1 MFFSSIKQ
9 GMGRRRKMPENDRH
23 RAIGMLEG
31 GMSVNAVAISFGVH
45 RSTIWRLSE
54 RPRAT
59 GSVLNRPRSG
69 RPKALTAREE
79 RYLRLMS
86 RRDRFLPATRLADRL
101 RTAAEVR
108 VSA

>member
-1 MFFSSIKQ
+1 
-9 GMGRRRKMPENDRH
+9 MGRRRKMPENDRH

-69 RPKALTAREE
+69 RPKAITAREE

-101 RTAAEVR
+101 RTAVEVR

>member
-1 MFFSSIKQ
+1 MMLNPALFCKNRICQ
-9 GMGRRRKMPENDRH
+9 IEYIIQPENDRH

-31 GMSVNAVAISFGVH
+31 GMSVNAVAITFGVH

-79 RYLRLMS
+79 RYLRRPEL
-86 RRDRFLPATRLADRL
+86 DRVFERFAHVNQFSID
-101 RTAAEVR
+101 VF
-108 VSA
+108 